1 MNQSKIFKALL
12 LTTSFS
18 LLSATAYAKDFLS
31 AQDYTKS
38 GLRGFN
44 IGLLSEHDD
53 AYYKELSATNANIV
67 RVILPF
73 NFCTAK
79 DMSNQKIKV
88 TEEKDISSAKLSPTP
103 SCVYEVSSK
112 NQDMLKKLLTA
123 GTQYGFYV
131 LPVGT
136 FAQKTQGD
144 FWTDAH
150 LQQGMVDAWKNF
162 AKQYKDYSTIAGYDL
177 LYSPNN
183 VGLPQGADPK
193 KYWKQGATYMIKAIR
208 EVDKKH
214 PVIFETTPYADP
226 TTLSSFTPFDDDNIV
241 YAFNMYYPYDIT
253 LQGTSESYGY
263 RVPYPAGLEYGVQPF
278 PDQPPRAI
286 DIKDLRLYLKDA
298 AVWGVNNKVPVLV
311 TEFGIAHWAPNG
323 SAFRYT
329 SDVTKIFEEN
339 GWSWINQGFR
349 INKAM
354 DSYIASDDPNDTS
367 RSPEAPVIS
376 VLKSV
381 FKNNTLSPVNN
392 K

>member
-1 MNQSKIFKALL
+1 
-12 LTTSFS
+12 
-18 LLSATAYAKDFLS
+18 
-31 AQDYTKS
+31 
-38 GLRGFN
+38 
-44 IGLLSEHDD
+44 
-53 AYYKELSATNANIV
+53 
-67 RVILPF
+67 
-73 NFCTAK
+73 
-79 DMSNQKIKV
+79 
-88 TEEKDISSAKLSPTP
+88 
-103 SCVYEVSSK
+103 
-112 NQDMLKKLLTA
+112 MLKKLLTA
-123 GTQYGFYV
+123 GTLYGFYV
-131 LPVGT
+131 LPVGS

-376 VLKSV
+376 VLKSA